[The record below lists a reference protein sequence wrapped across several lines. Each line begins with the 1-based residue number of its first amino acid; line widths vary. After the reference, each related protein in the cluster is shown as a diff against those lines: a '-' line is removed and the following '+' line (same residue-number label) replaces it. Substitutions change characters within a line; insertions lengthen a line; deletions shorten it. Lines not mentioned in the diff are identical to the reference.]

1 MKIMYNSAQ
10 HVKLIFIRVLLAVN
24 LCTIYKQII
33 KKRCIK

>member
-24 LCTIYKQII
+24 LCTVMPYKILS
-33 KKRCIK
+33 K